1 MSLRQSLLCALVFY
15 VGTLSSA
22 FSMAGE
28 AVNGLLTAAPGKELT
43 IVSYFLDLTS
53 AEAETV
59 ALWTEDDRAGGSVAE
74 VSPAGEGF
82 RDEFSSST
90 PAPSWNAGVTEQPS
104 LPSDSS
110 SPDPLPIAGTGGLDE
125 IGAFV
130 SLPQAWV
137 SPGTRFTLSGH
148 IGKQAVPSGLPT
160 GALFTRPGLAADSP
174 DRDSQ
179 DALGD
184 SIPTTESDQQD
195 STEAPSSGTSAPD
208 LPTTASDFPTTV
220 PATQPLLP
228 SPQLPP
234 NRTVLGGSVATDIG
248 REGPGFIGMNP
259 EHPPWLE
266 GPSKGPGSA
275 SKDATGTRPTTA
287 KEEAQGPKQQVTC
300 RDWSKLAGKNYVILN
315 LTENTECE
323 VFRTREG
330 LKLLKLVAQ
339 SFSRKLSTPAD
350 SWLISLSKPSE
361 DEKHLLMMLASDRGT
376 IPAKEVL
383 MMLGEVKENLKE
395 IGIHNVTSAA
405 GCQGRP
411 SHPRG
416 DYGKLF
422 VVLVIIGSICAVIIV
437 SGLVY
442 ICWQRRLPKLK
453 NMSHGEE
460 LHFVENGCHDNP
472 TLDIT
477 IDSTSEMQEKK
488 PSVNGDA
495 VECSGGWSTLITK
508 GSKDEPDSFEE
519 DTHL

>member
-1 MSLRQSLLCALVFY
+1 MLV
-15 VGTLSSA
+15 GL
-22 FSMAGE
+22 E
-28 AVNGLLTAAPGKELT
+28 ACDHGVPQ
-43 IVSYFLDLTS
+43 
-53 AEAETV
+53 
-59 ALWTEDDRAGGSVAE
+59 GSVLGPLLF
-74 VSPAGEGF
+74 VIYINDL
-82 RDEFSSST
+82 DENVQSMISKFANDT
-90 PAPSWNAGVTEQPS
+90 KIGGIMDRRKVIRNRTRILISWGN
-104 LPSDSS
+104 SS

-287 KEEAQGPKQQVTC
+287 KEEAQGPKQ
-300 RDWSKLAGKNYVILN
+300 
-315 LTENTECE
+315 
-323 VFRTREG
+323 
-330 LKLLKLVAQ
+330 
-339 SFSRKLSTPAD
+339 
-350 SWLISLSKPSE
+350 
-361 DEKHLLMMLASDRGT
+361 
-376 IPAKEVL
+376 
-383 MMLGEVKENLKE
+383 
-395 IGIHNVTSAA
+395 
-405 GCQGRP
+405 
-411 SHPRG
+411 
-416 DYGKLF
+416 
-422 VVLVIIGSICAVIIV
+422 
-437 SGLVY
+437 
-442 ICWQRRLPKLK
+442 
-453 NMSHGEE
+453 
-460 LHFVENGCHDNP
+460 
-472 TLDIT
+472 
-477 IDSTSEMQEKK
+477 
-488 PSVNGDA
+488 
-495 VECSGGWSTLITK
+495 
-508 GSKDEPDSFEE
+508 
-519 DTHL
+519 